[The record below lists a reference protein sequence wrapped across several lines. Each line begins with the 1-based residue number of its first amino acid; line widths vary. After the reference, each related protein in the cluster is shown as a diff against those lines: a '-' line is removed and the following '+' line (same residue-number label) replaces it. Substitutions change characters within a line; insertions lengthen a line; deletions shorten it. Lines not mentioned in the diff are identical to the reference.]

1 VRGAESLRTLPK
13 LPGILEPWP
22 HSLRP
27 GDARG
32 LPARS
37 FGGIGRSDNRVSRRH
52 GISRSFPHRFGM
64 VCPADQSVPR
74 DCSITKGLCTA
85 VPLRGR
91 AGGHGERQ
99 RRTTPLRV
107 SSGGPRAPC
116 RRKSRAGRKAS
127 AVCCGDRPREVRLQ
141 RKRDSRRSAC
151 VTRQAA
157 DSPGDA
163 RQVSFRADRLVLR
176 ARRPQRRSDRRE
188 KVFNSLDR
196 SLRW

>member
-1 VRGAESLRTLPK
+1 MRVAEPLRTLPK
-13 LPGILEPWP
+13 LPGILKPRA

-52 GISRSFPHRFGM
+52 GISRSLPHRFGM
-64 VCPADQSVPR
+64 VCPADHSVPR
-74 DCSITKGLCTA
+74 DCGISKGLCTA
-85 VPLRGR
+85 VPVRGR

-107 SSGGPRAPC
+107 SSGGARAPG
-116 RRKSRAGRKAS
+116 RGKSGAGRKAS

-151 VTRQAA
+151 VTRQPA
-157 DSPGDA
+157 DGPGDA

-176 ARRPQRRSDRRE
+176 SSTAATSG
-188 KVFNSLDR
+188 
-196 SLRW
+196 